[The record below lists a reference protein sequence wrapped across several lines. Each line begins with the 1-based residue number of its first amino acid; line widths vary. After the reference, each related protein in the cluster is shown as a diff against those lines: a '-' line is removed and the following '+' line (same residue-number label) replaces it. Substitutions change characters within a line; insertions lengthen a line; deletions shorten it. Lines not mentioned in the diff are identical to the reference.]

1 LNLNDKSAQNEVKW
15 EKIDIVS
22 VALLFTSPWP
32 SEAFDAR
39 FMICVTNNGAL
50 WGYRLNQTLTQQL
63 RVPPP
68 FVLQDS
74 LVSHQQ
80 SVLVSAPF
88 MASLLAHSNVPQQWI
103 TKNHPWPLSG
113 GLPPEANADK
123 QTLLITAQTKD
134 DGPKLRFWDATTST
148 LQLLYTIHMDPDVGG
163 LLSFQLCERK
173 KIVAAYTS
181 KGTILLY
188 DYREETTTQELWLY
202 DPQGLRKIAET
213 VDQHR
218 GPREYDDDQ
227 DLSGSTNPFDSDP
240 MSTNPFHPQF
250 KEPPGPKPK
259 ASLNPFN
266 EPTPTPTPAQKEQN
280 KPALPP
286 PAFHIGIQIQWPAGI
301 TALKMETGLN
311 RLAFGDCEG
320 RLTVFDIST
329 SPGLLFSKVV
339 FESTIVRHI
348 HFIQISQSGLCSP
361 RTAMLTPLSRALS
374 LPVSDC
380 YFQQRSNST
389 DRPSPGLAR

>member
-1 LNLNDKSAQNEVKW
+1 
-15 EKIDIVS
+15 
-22 VALLFTSPWP
+22 
-32 SEAFDAR
+32 
-39 FMICVTNNGAL
+39 
-50 WGYRLNQTLTQQL
+50 
-63 RVPPP
+63 
-68 FVLQDS
+68 
-74 LVSHQQ
+74 
-80 SVLVSAPF
+80 
-88 MASLLAHSNVPQQWI
+88 
-103 TKNHPWPLSG
+103 
-113 GLPPEANADK
+113 
-123 QTLLITAQTKD
+123 
-134 DGPKLRFWDATTST
+134 
-148 LQLLYTIHMDPDVGG
+148 MDPDVGG

-301 TALKMETGLN
+301 TALKMETG
-311 RLAFGDCEG
+311 
-320 RLTVFDIST
+320 
-329 SPGLLFSKVV
+329 P
-339 FESTIVRHI
+339 
-348 HFIQISQSGLCSP
+348 
-361 RTAMLTPLSRALS
+361 
-374 LPVSDC
+374 
-380 YFQQRSNST
+380 
-389 DRPSPGLAR
+389 